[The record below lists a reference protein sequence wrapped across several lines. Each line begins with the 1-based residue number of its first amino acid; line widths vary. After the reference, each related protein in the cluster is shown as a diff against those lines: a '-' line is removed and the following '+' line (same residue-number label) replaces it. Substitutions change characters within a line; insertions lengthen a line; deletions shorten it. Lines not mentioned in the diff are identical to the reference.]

1 MKKLSDALKL
11 ILPASMRAGD
21 RKRTY
26 CKWVAAEI
34 IRITTAGNQPV
45 TQDEADTKA
54 ALYFTDASGEGV
66 STTHMAD
73 FWKWYSAKVK
83 TAKQAN
89 AAKGWKPTERKARA
103 KARDTRESI
112 KFAKSL
118 PNRFS
123 SFEANAIEAEL
134 SRVTGKRRTLAD

>member
-11 ILPASMRAGD
+11 VLPTSMRAGE

-26 CKWVAAEI
+26 CKWIASEI
-34 IRITTAGNQPV
+34 IRISAAGNQPV

-54 ALYFTDASGEGV
+54 ALYFTDASREGV
-66 STTHMAD
+66 STDHMAN
-73 FWKWYSAKVK
+73 FWSWYSAKVK

-103 KARDTRESI
+103 KARDKRESI
-112 KFAKSL
+112 KFAKAL

-123 SFEANAIEAEL
+123 SIESNAIEAEL
-134 SRVTGKRRTLAD
+134 SKLTGKRRTLAD